1 MCILFIAVEQHPDY
15 PLIIA
20 ANRDEYFA
28 RPTDSS
34 KYWTEHPSILAGK
47 DLVAGGTWMG
57 VTQNGFISSLTN
69 IRNPLKL
76 KEDVRSRGE
85 LVLNYLV
92 NEPSSKEYLNVLEH
106 SKDEYNGY
114 NLLFGHWD
122 NLYVY
127 NNHDNQAHQL
137 TPGFYGLSNAN
148 LNSPWPKINKGV
160 KDLEDYC
167 KNPGDLKDKVFFEL
181 MQNDTLAEDHLV
193 QKTGAPEEWEK
204 QLSSI
209 FIRTPKYG
217 TRASTLVLVDQ
228 SHKMHWHEK
237 VYDQTGKCTQDIE
250 HNIQLNNK

>member
-28 RPTDSS
+28 RPTDTSHF
-34 KYWTEHPSILAGK
+34 WQQHPSILAGK

-57 VTQNGFISSLTN
+57 VTQNGYISSLTN
-69 IRNPLKL
+69 IRNPAML
-76 KEDVRSRGE
+76 KENVQSRGE

-92 NEPSSKEYLNVLEH
+92 DEPKPEDYLSQLQQTKNN
-106 SKDEYNGY
+106 YNGY
-114 NLLFGHWD
+114 NLLFGHWSD
-122 NLYVY
+122 LQVY
-127 NNHDNQAHQL
+127 NNHDNSSHQL
-137 TPGFYGLSNAN
+137 TKGFYGLSNAN

-160 KDLEDYC
+160 QDLENYC
-167 KNPGDLKDKVFFEL
+167 KNPGDLKDQVFFEL

-228 SHKMHWHEK
+228 SKNMHWHEK
-237 VYDQTGKCTQDIE
+237 VYDESGHCTLDIE
-250 HNIQLNNK
+250 HNIQLP